1 MYQLNNQLKLKTL
14 WCIGEPRKVMIN
26 NLDTKGLSLS
36 QASSISNLCFQRAN
50 EISKALSGINNAT
63 RTFRIGGE
71 TYTQE
76 VGKQIPSNV
85 AELLQEKAKLHAAQA
100 FLMTNIKAKDAILT
114 AIKARVFKPSVDGP
128 ESPELGSFKPE
139 ALVNESWGWNQL
151 SQAEYSEYLE
161 QEAYAAHI
169 GQFIHK
175 DSVLNRLRDE
185 LPKVKSLDWIVVKDG
200 ERTPVKVEVHH
211 TSDELLAH
219 HETLAAFHRKHEMRV
234 NYFKA
239 KVKNLVTEENARI
252 SKENALGQAEVNKA
266 NEALRLEYTNKHLA
280 YMEMVKVEREQFEA
294 ARQAEIQSTAALR
307 ISVDPRFQETIDRFL
322 KQLDPE
328 A

>member
-1 MYQLNNQLKLKTL
+1 M
-14 WCIGEPRKVMIN
+14 RH
-26 NLDTKGLSLS
+26 NLSETGLSLS
-36 QASSISNLCFQRAN
+36 QAQSISNLCYQRAM
-50 EISKALSGINNAT
+50 EITSKLTGVNNAT
-63 RTFRIGGE
+63 KTFSHGGE
-71 TYTQE
+71 TYTPV
-76 VGKQIPSNV
+76 VGKQLPTDV
-85 AELLQEKAKLHAAQA
+85 AALLQEKAKLHATQA
-100 FLMTNIKAKDAILT
+100 FLMTNIKAKDALLMELKRKSFIPP
-114 AIKARVFKPSVDGP
+114 VEGP
-128 ESPELGSFKPE
+128 EHPQYKEYKNIPAVRE
-139 ALVNESWGWNQL
+139 DWGWDQL
-151 SQAEYSEYLE
+151 TPAEFAEFLE

-175 DSVLNRLRDE
+175 DGLLDGLRKD
-185 LPKVKSLDWIVVKDG
+185 LAKIQTVDYVSLKDG
-200 ERTPVKVEVHH
+200 ERIPVKVTAHH
-211 TSDELLAH
+211 TPEELLKH
-219 HETLAAFHRKHEMRV
+219 HETLAALHRKHEQRV

>member
-1 MYQLNNQLKLKTL
+1 MK
-14 WCIGEPRKVMIN
+14 N
-26 NLDTKGLSLS
+26 NLSKTGLSLS

-63 RTFRIGGE
+63 RTFKIHGE
-71 TYTQE
+71 TYTE
-76 VGKQIPSNV
+76 VVGKKIPANV
-85 AELLQEKAKLHAAQA
+85 AKLLQEKAKLHAAQA
-100 FLMTNIKAKDAILT
+100 FLMTNIKAKDALLVEIKGRAFQPSCDAPENPTLATYKPIL
-114 AIKARVFKPSVDGP
+114 
-128 ESPELGSFKPE
+128 
-139 ALVNESWGWNQL
+139 LVNEQWGWDQL
-151 SQAEYSEYLE
+151 SQAEYAEYLE
-161 QEAYAAHI
+161 HEAYAAHI

-175 DSVLNRLRDE
+175 DSVLDRLRDE
-185 LPKVKSLDWIVVKDG
+185 LPKVKSLDWITVKDG
-200 ERTPVKVEVHH
+200 ERTPVNVFVHH
-211 TSDELLAH
+211 TPDELLTH
-219 HETLAAFHRKHEMRV
+219 HEALAAIHRTHEQRV

>member
-1 MYQLNNQLKLKTL
+1 
-14 WCIGEPRKVMIN
+14 
-26 NLDTKGLSLS
+26 
-36 QASSISNLCFQRAN
+36 
-50 EISKALSGINNAT
+50 
-63 RTFRIGGE
+63 
-71 TYTQE
+71 
-76 VGKQIPSNV
+76 
-85 AELLQEKAKLHAAQA
+85 
-100 FLMTNIKAKDAILT
+100 
-114 AIKARVFKPSVDGP
+114 
-128 ESPELGSFKPE
+128 
-139 ALVNESWGWNQL
+139 
-151 SQAEYSEYLE
+151 
-161 QEAYAAHI
+161 
-169 GQFIHK
+169 
-175 DSVLNRLRDE
+175 
-185 LPKVKSLDWIVVKDG
+185 
-200 ERTPVKVEVHH
+200 
-211 TSDELLAH
+211 
-219 HETLAAFHRKHEMRV
+219 MRV

>member
-1 MYQLNNQLKLKTL
+1 M

-175 DSVLNRLRDE
+175 DSVLDRLRNE
-185 LPKVKSLDWIVVKDG
+185 LPKVKSFYD
-200 ERTPVKVEVHH
+200 
-211 TSDELLAH
+211 S
-219 HETLAAFHRKHEMRV
+219 
-234 NYFKA
+234 Y
-239 KVKNLVTEENARI
+239 
-252 SKENALGQAEVNKA
+252 
-266 NEALRLEYTNKHLA
+266 
-280 YMEMVKVEREQFEA
+280 
-294 ARQAEIQSTAALR
+294 EIY
-307 ISVDPRFQETIDRFL
+307 
-322 KQLDPE
+322 
-328 A
+328 

>member
-1 MYQLNNQLKLKTL
+1 M
-14 WCIGEPRKVMIN
+14 
-26 NLDTKGLSLS
+26 S
-36 QASSISNLCFQRAN
+36 QASSISNLCNQRAM
-50 EISKALSGINNAT
+50 EISRALSGINNAT
-63 RTFRIGGE
+63 KTLKIGGE

-76 VGKQIPSNV
+76 EGKKIPSNV

-100 FLMTNIKAKDAILT
+100 FLMTNIKAKDALLVE
-114 AIKARVFKPSVDGP
+114 IKGRAFQPSANGP
-128 ESPELGSFKPE
+128 DSPELATYKPIL
-139 ALVNESWGWNQL
+139 LVNEQWGWDQL
-151 SQAEYSEYLE
+151 SQAEYAEYLE
-161 QEAYAAHI
+161 QEAYASHI

-175 DSVLNRLRDE
+175 DSVLDRLRNE
-185 LPKVKSLDWIVVKDG
+185 LPKVKSLDWMIVKDG
-200 ERTPVKVEVHH
+200 ERTPVKISVHH
-211 TSDELLAH
+211 TPDELLAH
-219 HETLAAFHRKHEMRV
+219 HEKLAALHRQYEQRV